1 MKTLSEYHGMK
12 DEEIPVMRYLLVFTF
27 SILVFI
33 LILFLKVDFNVSI
46 SLVKKESEY
55 GTYLSRHELD
65 QIQSRGILFDGK
77 NKYHYT
83 FSIDEEA
90 NISYQNEIF
99 YFVKFQFEE
108 EVAKQILSGRIQIS
122 RNTIFERIFSLWKE
136 ES

>member
-1 MKTLSEYHGMK
+1 MKTLSEYHGMQE
-12 DEEIPVMRYLLVFTF
+12 EEIPVMRYFLVFIF
-27 SILVFI
+27 SILLFI
-33 LILFLKVDFNVSI
+33 LILSLKVDFNLSI
-46 SLVKKESEY
+46 SLVKAGNEY

-77 NKYHYT
+77 SKYHYT
-83 FSIDEEA
+83 FSIDEDA

-108 EVAKQILSGRIQIS
+108 EVTKQILSGRIRIS
-122 RNTIFERIFSLWKE
+122 RSTIFERIFSLWKE